1 MTPAAATASAAQWT
15 TTHPLTSPG
24 GRCCLACRSGR
35 RVKCTPAPDQSETG
49 ASAAM
54 LRRASTCCMTLSTCD
69 SMAPP
74 SASNGCAPPSLRLRP
89 EVPFVQQVKPDNKP
103 IGNSQNGR
111 YSVPRPRAAGKSG
124 SVNRSV
130 ASAGRAAKARK
141 ALAQPM
147 RRSPATPRTSQRQAK
162 STAGSSR
169 CVCGPGTNRPVTT
182 GRLAP
187 RHPVAIRCCL
197 AAGPPRTRALLMT
210 TPSGS
215 TICTTPGG
223 SAMSIISG
231 AKRMRTAQSCA
242 QTPTTAMTAGEQHGE
257 KCKSN

>member
-1 MTPAAATASAAQWT
+1 MQACRCSAAPECSPKQQLATAAMTPAAATASAAQWT

-54 LRRASTCCMTLSTCD
+54 LRRTSTCCMMLSTCD
-69 SMAPP
+69 GMAPP

-103 IGNSQNGR
+103 IGNSLNGR

-162 STAGSSR
+162 SRAASSR
-169 CVCGPGTNRPVTT
+169 CVCAGLERI
-182 GRLAP
+182 GRSLQ
-187 RHPVAIRCCL
+187 
-197 AAGPPRTRALLMT
+197 AGLLPA
-210 TPSGS
+210 TPWQ
-215 TICTTPGG
+215 
-223 SAMSIISG
+223 SG
-231 AKRMRTAQSCA
+231 AAWLQGLLGRRPC
-242 QTPTTAMTAGEQHGE
+242 
-257 KCKSN
+257 